1 MKTLKKG
8 KMTAFRVYSEHCIH
22 RLGLV
27 ASLVALCAATGIAK
41 KNETLSFQ
49 VDGKTRSCFVHI
61 PDGITNPALVFFVHG
76 AGGSGEGF
84 SNDTRGNTT
93 ADREKFIAAYPSA
106 SSNGGSGTW
115 DDMFGTGNFP
125 FFLAVI
131 DTIDARYQIDRKRVY
146 MTGFSQGG
154 MISYVAGCSYS
165 DVFAAVAPVSG
176 HSGSSCTLKRPVPLF
191 MTFGTKDFGDPSS
204 FMADLDVWLKLDSC
218 PADPEVTRPYPAS
231 NQQSVVTRLTY
242 GPCAQGSYVVV
253 DSVQGGGHGWPT
265 DTRTS
270 VNQADEVW
278 EFFKQFSLDDP
289 TPAVRR
295 HGTTRTAPVA
305 AVYAS
310 GSVRV
315 TGAGERCRVQV
326 IDTRGRTVA
335 KENASSFLFSDKP
348 AGVYMLRVNGNAG
361 SAVVKMIVP

>member
-1 MKTLKKG
+1 MYHRNKRIVLITVVLTVSGFAQKT
-8 KMTAFRVYSEHCIH
+8 
-22 RLGLV
+22 
-27 ASLVALCAATGIAK
+27 
-41 KNETLSFQ
+41 ETLSFQ
-49 VDGKTRSCFVHI
+49 VGGKTRSCVVHI

-76 AGGSGEGF
+76 AGGSGAGF
-84 SNDTRGNTT
+84 ANDTRGNTT

-176 HSGSSCTLKRPVPLF
+176 HSGTSCTLKRPVPLF
-191 MTFGTKDFGDPSS
+191 MTFGTKDMGDPSS
-204 FMADLDVWLKLDSC
+204 FMADLAVWLKLDSC
-218 PADPEVTRPYPAS
+218 PSTPEVTRPYPAT
-231 NQQSVVTRLTY
+231 NPQSVVTRLTY

-289 TPAVRR
+289 TPVVRR
-295 HGTTRTAPVA
+295 HGATGTAPVS
-305 AVYAS
+305 AVFAS
-310 GSVRV
+310 GSIRV

-335 KENASSFLFSDKP
+335 REGASSFSFSGRP
-348 AGVYMLRVNGNAG
+348 AGVYMLHVNGNIG
-361 SAVVKMIVP
+361 SAVVKMIIP